1 MQYALLEGCVDP
13 EKYTITMKLRRSILA
28 ATVVFV
34 VKLLLVSALP
44 NSEELRSRHAG
55 VTGPGALSSVPSSRL
70 IQRDWR
76 TNRNLFA
83 DTCAWGGG
91 WTLHWNT
98 LDFIFPNVPAPAQ
111 KLIELYDSVI
121 DKIAAEWS
129 YEPDQQARTVHLGE
143 VTLDIQSNQAIP
155 LGWLTK
161 FCLDAVCCRQSSL
174 LCTTDGVLTHRQ
186 INQVRA
192 TYNAGSTAAS
202 YKMIFTRAVS
212 GVVVVVTLTL
222 PWAGAAAAAR

>member
-1 MQYALLEGCVDP
+1 
-13 EKYTITMKLRRSILA
+13 MKLRRSILA

-161 FCLDAVCCRQSSL
+161 FCLDA
-174 LCTTDGVLTHRQ
+174 